1 MSKRVL
7 VRTLV
12 IVLALL
18 ATAGMLWSM
27 FGTSKLVFTESELQE
42 RLNQQLPRTVR
53 EVTIERVDVGLAES
67 RLALRIAFQ
76 AMVLRQQVSAV
87 LSTRG
92 VPRYEPTSGTMH
104 FEAEATS
111 IDQLTIAGRNV
122 PQAAGATLQRLA
134 EPAIKAY
141 LAARPVYRLKDDLK
155 GVLLK
160 AALVDVAIE
169 RDRLVVTFSIWNLTT
184 TVAMFA
190 LLLIGALLAVYLL
203 VRHPHWGLS
212 VATNAADFMPG
223 DGATAIIIGI
233 IILIIVVLLLIGAL
247 LI

>member
-53 EVTIERVDVGLAES
+53 DVTIERIDVGLAES

-76 AMVLRQQVSAV
+76 AIGLAPEGVGGPVDPGRAALRAGKRHDAFRSRGDEHRSADN
-87 LSTRG
+87 R
-92 VPRYEPTSGTMH
+92 RQER
-104 FEAEATS
+104 A
-111 IDQLTIAGRNV
+111 AGRRRG
-122 PQAAGATLQRLA
+122 PAAER
-134 EPAIKAY
+134 AIKAY
-141 LAARPVYRLKDDLK
+141 LAARPVYRVKDDLK

-184 TVAMFA
+184 TVAIFA

-203 VRHPHWGLS
+203 VRHPHWGLPCS
-212 VATNAADFMPG
+212 PT
-223 DGATAIIIGI
+223 TS
-233 IILIIVVLLLIGAL
+233 
-247 LI
+247 